1 MTQESIHSDARW
13 GEEDSQDF
21 IDYGNYFIPD
31 RETQIDVICSLI
43 PPIPGTQH
51 ILDLCC
57 GEGILTR
64 ALLDRFPGYYV
75 HGFDG
80 SAKMIERVQTLLAG
94 YGEHFASRLFDLA
107 GKDWRELPWPVHA
120 VVSSLAIHHLDAAQ
134 KQDLFRGIF
143 AMLAPGGVFIIADL
157 IQPVTQ
163 LSTDLS
169 GKMWDEAVRERS
181 LHLDGNLVGYE
192 HFLKIKW
199 NSFVYPEQDPDPMDK
214 MSPLFDQ
221 LKWLEQAGFADVD
234 VFWVKAGHA
243 IFGGRKNVA
252 GPDRHTS

>member
-1 MTQESIHSDARW
+1 MQSDPRW
-13 GEEDSQDF
+13 DEEDSQDF

-43 PPIPGTQH
+43 PPAPGQQH

-64 ALLDRFPGYYV
+64 ALLDRFPAFYL

-80 SAKMIERVQTLLAG
+80 SPKMIECVQALLAG
-94 YGEHFASRLFDLA
+94 YGERFASRLFDLA
-107 GKDWRELPWPVHA
+107 DKNWRELPWPVHA
-120 VVSSLAIHHLDAAQ
+120 AVSSLAIHHLDASQ
-134 KQDLFRGIF
+134 KQDLFRDIF
-143 AMLAPGGVFIIADL
+143 AMLAPGVVFIIADV

-163 LSTDLS
+163 LSAELA

-181 LHLDGNLVGYE
+181 LELDGNLLGYKQFQKME
-192 HFLKIKW
+192 W
-199 NSFVYPEQDPDPMDK
+199 NSFVYPEQGPDPMDK

-221 LKWLEQAGFADVD
+221 LKWLEQAGFADID
-234 VFWVKAGHA
+234 VFWMKAGHA
-243 IFGGRKNVA
+243 IFGGRK
-252 GPDRHTS
+252 T